1 MELTEEQLKRYAHL
15 DQDPLANFREK
26 RALDFDRAIDLK
38 VLRMLDAKLYVC
50 NLRESVNSAR
60 RCRKI
65 NALYFSYYQS
75 YRKKWGYMD

>member
-1 MELTEEQLKRYAHL
+1 MELTEEQQKRYAHF

-26 RALDFDRAIDLK
+26 RRLDFEKHVDLR
-38 VLRMLDAKLYVC
+38 VLRMLEAKLYVC

-65 NALYFSYYQS
+65 NTLYFSFYQT
-75 YRKKWGYMD
+75 YRKTWGYMN